1 MRVKI
6 KITIPIFYWRRPYI
20 HQRSKF
26 HVEIIHVHGAK
37 YILNLYTPETLFYNS
52 GRSSCLLPSIS
63 TGPCSR
69 KEITAMLLLQLWE
82 NHGDYIKCT
91 CAR

>member
-6 KITIPIFYWRRPYI
+6 KITIPILYWRRPYI

-26 HVEIIHVHGAK
+26 HVEIIHVLDVK
-37 YILNLYTPETLFYNS
+37 YVLNLYTLTTLFYNS

-63 TGPCSR
+63 TGPYSR
-69 KEITAMLLLQLWE
+69 KEITAM
-82 NHGDYIKCT
+82 
-91 CAR
+91 